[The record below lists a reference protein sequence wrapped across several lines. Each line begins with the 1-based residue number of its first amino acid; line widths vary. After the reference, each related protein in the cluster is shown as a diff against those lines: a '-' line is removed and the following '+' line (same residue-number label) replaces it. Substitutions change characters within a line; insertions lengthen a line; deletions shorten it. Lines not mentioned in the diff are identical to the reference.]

1 MDEIC
6 SKPKPPQD
14 AQKEVKEIGF
24 EKQFSVPVNGIPTEI
39 VYHRFG
45 RKRLL
50 VITQLGK
57 IAGIYN
63 VSFDISNNPAMLKPV
78 KNPDFHISVPITIQ
92 SCLGVDTVDTDC
104 AIQFLVNNTKLWES
118 PMDFVICLGL
128 KVIDTPLLHALAKVL
143 DEVVL

>member
-6 SKPKPPQD
+6 EKPKPTEVPRE
-14 AQKEVKEIGF
+14 EVKQTGF

-57 IAGIYN
+57 IAGTYN
-63 VSFDISNNPAMLKPV
+63 VSFDISNNPSVLKPV
-78 KNPDFHISVPITIQ
+78 HDPDFHVSVPITIHC
-92 SCLGVDTVDTDC
+92 CLGANTAEVDC

-118 PMDFVICLGL
+118 PTDFVICLGL
-128 KVIDTPLLHALAKVL
+128 KEIDSPNLHALAKVL
-143 DEVVL
+143 NEVVL